1 MSGSG
6 KNGGA
11 VSGVVR
17 NAAIVGSWT
26 GVSRVLG
33 LVREMMT
40 SRVFGTSALQSAF
53 VLAFQIPNLFRK
65 LFGEGALSSAFI
77 PAFTESLEKEEK
89 EASEKFAR
97 RMLTLLGLL
106 LGAIVVAGIAALF
119 ALEPF
124 MPDTFRYK
132 EAFPLIRIM
141 LPYAP
146 LICMTAITMGVLNAL
161 HEFKAPAATTSLL
174 NVVWIAV
181 LAALLV
187 MRGLAD
193 DTKIRAVSWAILL
206 AGVLQF
212 AYLWIVLR
220 RMGWTIVPD
229 LHFRGDGRIRKVCI
243 DTLPIAMSSAVTQVN
258 LLIDNLFALKAATWG
273 AASISYAERIIYLP
287 LGVIATAYSTVL
299 LPVFSRQYAAG
310 DDDEMKRTLD
320 GALAGILVPIV
331 PAALG
336 IAFLAAPVTDVI
348 YGGGAFSADST
359 THVARAL
366 LCYSIGLPF
375 FGLQKSLT
383 QFFFGRH
390 DKRTP
395 VSISM
400 FCVFVNFCLN
410 LTFFLTLPT
419 SWKHAGIAMA
429 TSLSA
434 MLSTLL
440 LFVAMHRTTPVRPD
454 YHLFA
459 RTFATTVL
467 AAGAMAFA
475 ALSMQNALSRPGAT
489 YAARVAVLSASIA
502 TGAACYAVLLAL
514 LNPSAA
520 RRFMA
525 PVFRRLRVLRG

>member
-1 MSGSG
+1 
-6 KNGGA
+6 
-11 VSGVVR
+11 
-17 NAAIVGSWT
+17 
-26 GVSRVLG
+26 
-33 LVREMMT
+33 MMT

-97 RMLTLLGLL
+97 RMLTLLGLM
-106 LGAIVVAGIAALF
+106 LGVIVVAGIAALF
-119 ALEPF
+119 TLEPF
-124 MPDTFRYK
+124 MPDSFRYK

-146 LICMTAITMGVLNAL
+146 LICMTAVTMGVLNAL

-174 NVVWIAV
+174 NVVWITV

-187 MRGLAD
+187 MHGLAD
-193 DTKIRAVSWAILL
+193 ETKIRVVSWAILL

-229 LHFRGDGRIRKVCI
+229 LHFKDDARIRKVCL

-258 LLIDNLFALKAATWG
+258 LLVDNLFALRAATWG

-299 LPVFSRQYAAG
+299 LPVFSRQYAQG
-310 DDDEMKRTLD
+310 DEDAMKRTLD
-320 GALAGILVPIV
+320 SSIVGILVPIV
-331 PAALG
+331 PSAIG
-336 IAFLAAPVTDVI
+336 IAFLATPVTDVI
-348 YGGGAFSADST
+348 YGGGAFSAEST
-359 THVARAL
+359 SHVARAL
-366 LCYSIGLPF
+366 LCYSVGLPF

-400 FCVFVNFCLN
+400 FCVLVNFCLN

-419 SWKHAGIAMA
+419 SWKHAGIALA
-429 TSLSA
+429 TTLSA
-434 MLSTLL
+434 MLSTVL
-440 LFVAMHRTTPVRPD
+440 LFAAMHRTTKVRPD
-454 YHLFA
+454 YRAFTRTLLTTLASSVAMGFA
-459 RTFATTVL
+459 ARYVHACLVRPDAGYAL
-467 AAGAMAFA
+467 RAGSLCAAVAAGGICYL
-475 ALSMQNALSRPGAT
+475 AL
-489 YAARVAVLSASIA
+489 V
-502 TGAACYAVLLAL
+502 VLLNRRAVAL
-514 LNPSAA
+514 AL
-520 RRFMA
+520 RRG
-525 PVFRRLRVLRG
+525 R

>member
-1 MSGSG
+1 MSVAG
-6 KNGGA
+6 KNDGA

-33 LVREMMT
+33 LIREMMT

-77 PAFTESLEKEEK
+77 PAFTESLEKEAK
-89 EASEKFAR
+89 PDSERFAR
-97 RMLTLLGLL
+97 RMLTLLGLGL
-106 LGAIVVAGIAALF
+106 SAIVLAGIAVLF
-119 ALEPF
+119 AIEPV

-132 EAFPLIRIM
+132 DAFPLIRIM

-161 HEFKAPAATTSLL
+161 REFKAPAATTSLL

-181 LAALLV
+181 LAIL
-187 MRGLAD
+187 MPLASVTD
-193 DTKIRAVSWAILL
+193 GTKIRVVSWAILL

-220 RMGWTIVPD
+220 RMGWTVRPD
-229 LHFRGDGRIRKVCI
+229 MDFRRDPRIRKVCL

-258 LLIDNLFALKAATWG
+258 LLVDNLFALKAATWA

-310 DDDEMKRTLD
+310 DDAEMKRTLD
-320 GALAGILVPIV
+320 GALAGMLVPIV
-331 PAALG
+331 PAAFG
-336 IAFLAAPVTDVI
+336 IAFLAKPVVEVI
-348 YGGGAFSADST
+348 YGGGAFTGESA

-366 LCYSIGLPF
+366 SCYAIGLPF

-395 VSISM
+395 VAISM
-400 FCVFVNFCLN
+400 ICVGVNFAMN
-410 LTFFLTLPT
+410 LTFFLILPT

-434 MLSTLL
+434 SLSTLL
-440 LFVAMHRTTPVRPD
+440 LFTAMHRTTPVRPD
-454 YHLFA
+454 YRLFA
-459 RTFATTVL
+459 RTLTTTIASACV
-467 AAGAMAFA
+467 MSFA
-475 ALSMQNALSRPGAT
+475 ALAVQNALSRAD
-489 YAARVAVLSASIA
+489 ASFVARVAVLLASVA
-502 TGAACYAVLLAL
+502 TGAVCYAALLAL
-514 LNPSAA
+514 LNPTAA
-520 RRFMA
+520 KRLMA
-525 PVFRRLRVLRG
+525 PVFRRLRALQG

>member
-1 MSGSG
+1 MTDGAKSG
-6 KNGGA
+6 
-11 VSGVVR
+11 GVIR

-77 PAFTESLEKEEK
+77 PAFTESLEKEDK

-119 ALEPF
+119 AVEPF
-124 MPDTFRYK
+124 MPDSFRYK

-146 LICMTAITMGVLNAL
+146 LICMTAVAMGVLNAL

-174 NVVWIAV
+174 NVVWISV

-193 DTKIRAVSWAILL
+193 ETKIRVVSWAILL
-206 AGVLQF
+206 AGVLQL

-220 RMGWTIVPD
+220 RMGWTILPD
-229 LHFRGDGRIRKVCI
+229 LHFRNDHRIRKVCL

-299 LPVFSRQYAAG
+299 LPVFSRQFAKG
-310 DDDEMKRTLD
+310 DDDAMKRTLD
-320 GALAGILVPIV
+320 SSLVGILVPIV

-336 IAFLAAPVTDVI
+336 IAFLSVPVTDVI
-348 YGGGAFSADST
+348 YGGGAFSAEST
-359 THVARAL
+359 SHVARAL
-366 LCYSIGLPF
+366 LCYSVGLPF

-419 SWKHAGIAMA
+419 AWKHAGIALA
-429 TSLSA
+429 TTLSA
-434 MLSTLL
+434 MLSTVL
-440 LFVAMHRTTPVRPD
+440 LFVAMHRTTSVRPD
-454 YHLFA
+454 YRAFA
-459 RTFATTVL
+459 RTLLTTIASSVVMGFAARYIHSAIIRPDAGYVL
-467 AAGAMAFA
+467 RAGALCAAVAAGGFCYL
-475 ALSMQNALSRPGAT
+475 AL
-489 YAARVAVLSASIA
+489 I
-502 TGAACYAVLLAL
+502 VLLNRRAVTLAL
-514 LNPSAA
+514 
-520 RRFMA
+520 RRS
-525 PVFRRLRVLRG
+525 R